1 MSRARHKAAG
11 GRLDPDDA
19 STGEKPKV
27 TYAGKGSNVEKEAD
41 DDKEGGE
48 RKHGGK
54 VMKRKHGGK
63 VMHKMEHHKMEGE
76 AAKER
81 LDRPKR
87 KSGGRCGGSD
97 MSPLSSASQYD

>member
-1 MSRARHKAAG
+1 MSRLRHKASG

-19 STGEKPKV
+19 STGEKPKDV
-27 TYAGKGSNVEKEAD
+27 YAGKGSPTEKEAD

-48 RKHGGK
+48 RKRGGK
-54 VMKRKHGGK
+54 VMMKRKHGGK
-63 VMHKMEHHKMEGE
+63 VEHHKMEGE
-76 AAKER
+76 TAKER